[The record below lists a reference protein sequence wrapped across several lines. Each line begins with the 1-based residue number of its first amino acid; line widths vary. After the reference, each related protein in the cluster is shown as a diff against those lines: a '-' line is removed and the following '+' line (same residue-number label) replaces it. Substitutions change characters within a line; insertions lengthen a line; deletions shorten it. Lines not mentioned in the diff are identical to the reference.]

1 MKFNVTIQ
9 NDIKFDLEMYSK
21 QFIDDVKFLL
31 EEVIINTEIQAT
43 RSAPSFVSI
52 DKRFSNNG
60 LTGEVGIL
68 GNQLVASDKG
78 DPSNLAVYIEF
89 GTGLSA
95 KEILADYPEWIK
107 ELAMQYYVN
116 GRGTLIGSPYLFNN
130 FLTYI
135 SIFERK
141 LELLIKKTK
150 KQNLGNK

>member
-1 MKFNVTIQ
+1 MKFKVEIQ
-9 NDIKFDLEMYSK
+9 NNIKFDLEMYSD
-21 QFIDDVKFLL
+21 QFIDDVKYLL
-31 EEVIINTEIQAT
+31 EEVLISTEIQAT
-43 RSAPSFVSI
+43 RDAPSFISI
-52 DKRFSNNG
+52 DKRITDGG
-60 LTGEVGIL
+60 LKGEVGIL
-68 GNQLVASDKG
+68 GNQLSPPDKG